1 MAATNRDAPGKSGFS
16 PARLE
21 PALLSVI
28 VLDMRIDVITRTAA
42 AAAVLLTAA
51 VSPLHAQQATGPASI
66 SGIAYDSVRNRPMD
80 GAQIVIQGTTL
91 LTTAGADG
99 HFRFDSVPPGKYRLL
114 AAHPVL
120 DSIGIQL
127 MTPPFTVAPGQALTV
142 DMTTPR
148 PAALVSQLC
157 PAARLA
163 LGPAALFGRVRNA
176 DTDQPIPKA
185 DVSIVWTS
193 LDFGGLRKVPKIREA
208 LTGPDGTYRICG
220 LPSTFDGKVQV
231 QHDGVTSGD
240 VPITFSN
247 ELLQLRSLSIA
258 VAAPARV
265 ASGDTNQGPQRP
277 VAVARLSGRVLSV
290 AGQPVSGARVQVEG
304 TTRAVDSRLD
314 GTFTLDSLP
323 SGSQVVVARRIGYNP
338 VEQPVELSA
347 STPATTTLRFD
358 QAVALLPTVR
368 TEVQRETG
376 LDAVGFTQRQK
387 SGMGFYMDEKTI
399 ARRQAPK
406 FTDILRTVPGINVTT
421 SGYDTYVTDARTQG
435 TGCVNYVVDG
445 SPWVSMNPGD
455 IDSFVL
461 PDNVGAIEVYHGAET
476 PAQFV
481 LPGQGGCAT
490 IVIWTKWR
498 LDRNNKDKKK

>member
-1 MAATNRDAPGKSGFS
+1 
-16 PARLE
+16 
-21 PALLSVI
+21 
-28 VLDMRIDVITRTAA
+28 MRIDVITRAA
-42 AAAVLLTAA
+42 AAAALLLTAA
-51 VSPLHAQQATGPASI
+51 VAPLRAQQPTGPASI
-66 SGIAYDSVRNRPMD
+66 SGVAYDSVRNRPMD

-91 LTTAGADG
+91 LTVAGPDG

-114 AAHPVL
+114 AAHPIL

-127 MTPPFTVAPGQALTV
+127 TTPPITVAAGQSLTV
-142 DMTTPR
+142 NMVTPR
-148 PAALVSQLC
+148 PEALVKQLC

-176 DTDQPIPKA
+176 DTEQPIAKA
-185 DVSIVWTS
+185 HVSIVWTS
-193 LDFGGLRKVPKIREA
+193 LEFGGLRKVPKIREA
-208 LTGPDGTYRICG
+208 VTAADGTYRICG

-240 VPITFSN
+240 VPVSFSN
-247 ELLQLRSLSIA
+247 DVLQLRSLSIA
-258 VAAPARV
+258 VAAPA
-265 ASGDTNQGPQRP
+265 AIAAAGDTNQKSQRP
-277 VAVARLSGRVLSV
+277 VTVAKLSGRVLSV
-290 AGQPVSGARVQVEG
+290 TGQPVAGARVQLEG
-304 TTRAVDSRLD
+304 TIHAVDSRAD
-314 GTFTLDSLP
+314 GSFTLDSLP

-338 VEQPVELSA
+338 VEQAVELSA
-347 STPATTTLRFD
+347 SKPARTTLRFD
-358 QAVALLPTVR
+358 QAVTLLPTVT
-368 TEVQRETG
+368 TEAQRVSG
-376 LDAVGFTQRQK
+376 LDAVGFTQREK

-406 FTDILRTVPGINVTT
+406 FTDILRTVPGIRVQT
-421 SGYDTYVTDARTQG
+421 SGYTTQVYDARTQG

-476 PAQFV
+476 PPQFV
-481 LPGQGGCAT
+481 IPGQGGCAT

-498 LDRNNKDKKK
+498 LDRFNKKKK

>member
-1 MAATNRDAPGKSGFS
+1 
-16 PARLE
+16 
-21 PALLSVI
+21 
-28 VLDMRIDVITRTAA
+28 MRIDVITRAA
-42 AAAVLLTAA
+42 AAAALLLTAA

-80 GAQIVIQGTTL
+80 GAQIVIQGTSL
-91 LTTAGADG
+91 IATAGPDG

-120 DSIGIQL
+120 DTLGIQL
-127 MTPPFTVAPGQALTV
+127 TTPPVTVAAGQALTV
-142 DMTTPR
+142 DMTTPQ
-148 PAALVSQLC
+148 PAALVRQLC

-176 DTDQPIPKA
+176 DTDQPLAKA
-185 DVSIVWTS
+185 HVSIVWTS

-208 LTGPDGTYRICG
+208 VTGDDGTYRICG

-231 QHDGVTSGD
+231 QQGGVTSGD
-240 VPITFSN
+240 VPVSFDK
-247 ELLQLRSLSIA
+247 ELLELRSLSIA
-258 VAAPARV
+258 VAAPTKI
-265 ASGDTNQGPQRP
+265 ASGDTNQKSQRP
-277 VAVARLSGRVLSV
+277 VAVARLTGRVLSV
-290 AGQPVSGARVQVEG
+290 SGQPVAGARVQVEG
-304 TTRAVDSRLD
+304 TTHAVDSRLD

-323 SGSQVVVARRIGYNP
+323 SGSQVVVARRIGYDP

-347 STPATTTLRFD
+347 GTPATTVLRFD

-368 TEVQRETG
+368 TEAHRESG
-376 LDAVGFTQRQK
+376 LDAVGFTQREK
-387 SGMGFYMDEKTI
+387 AGIGFYMDEKTI
-399 ARRQAPK
+399 ANRQAPK
-406 FTDILRTVPGINVTT
+406 FTDILRTVPGIRVTT
-421 SGYDTYVTDARTQG
+421 SGYDTYVNDARTQG

-476 PAQFV
+476 PPQFV
-481 LPGQGGCAT
+481 VPGQGGCAT

-498 LDRNNKDKKK
+498 LDRFDKSKK